1 MLKFSTCEVTENSK
15 YTEGSLIRSMSNQ
28 ALINKNLFSR
38 SSVTHFNMFTVV
50 AWHPKLFAAFWSLW
64 GIF

>member
-50 AWHPKLFAAFWSLW
+50 A
-64 GIF
+64 